1 MNFENIQYVEV
12 DGIAEITISRPE
24 KRNALT
30 GQMFAD
36 LRACWDRFAEGDA
49 RVAIL
54 KADGDKVFSAGAD
67 LTDPPD
73 MFWHG
78 VPEFGFRCDKP
89 IIAAISGKAIGAGMV
104 LALMCD
110 FVVVTEDA
118 ELIYPEA
125 RVGVAKGA
133 VSVLMKRGPMRVV
146 MEMMLTGD
154 PLLAGRAHECGM
166 VNRLVPAGQH
176 IEEARRLARQLADN
190 APLVVEMLKR
200 LSLNTLGETP
210 MQTLFD
216 TTLRVDK
223 VLNSQ
228 DAADAL
234 DAFRNKRKPVFNG
247 R

>member
-1 MNFENIQYVEV
+1 MSFDNILYEEA
-12 DGIAEITISRPE
+12 DGIAEITICRPE
-24 KRNALT
+24 KRNAMT
-30 GQMFAD
+30 AQMFAD
-36 LRACWDRFAEGDA
+36 LRTCWDRFASGDA

-54 KADGDKVFSAGAD
+54 KACDDKVFCAGAD
-67 LTDPPD
+67 LKNPPEL
-73 MFWHG
+73 FWHG

-125 RVGVAKGA
+125 KIGVAKGA
-133 VSVLMKRGPMRVV
+133 VTALTKRGPLRIVQ
-146 MEMMLTGD
+146 EMMLLGD
-154 PLLAGRAHECGM
+154 PIPARRAYDCGM
-166 VNRLVPAGQH
+166 VNRLTPPGEHVT
-176 IEEARRLARQLADN
+176 EARAMARRLADN

-200 LSLNTLGETP
+200 MSLDTLGDAP
-210 MQTLFD
+210 IQTLYD
-216 TTLRVDK
+216 TTLRVDR
-223 VLNSQ
+223 VMNSQ

-234 DAFRNKRKPVFNG
+234 EAFRNKRPPVFNG

>member
-1 MNFENIQYVEV
+1 MSFENIHYAEA

-24 KRNALT
+24 KRNAMT

-36 LRACWDRFAEGDA
+36 LRACWDRFAGGDA

-54 KADGDKVFSAGAD
+54 KAEGDKVFCAGAD
-67 LTDPPD
+67 LSDPPE

-89 IIAAISGKAIGAGMV
+89 IIAAISGKAIGAGLV
-104 LALMCD
+104 LAMMCD
-110 FVVVTEDA
+110 FVIVTEES

-125 RVGVAKGA
+125 RVGVAKGGVTA
-133 VSVLMKRGPMRVV
+133 LMNRGPMRVV
-146 MEMMLTGD
+146 LEMMLTGD
-154 PLLAGRAHECGM
+154 PLTAQRAHETGM

-176 IEEARRLARQLADN
+176 VAEARRMARQLAEN
-190 APLVVEMLKR
+190 APLVIQMLKR
-200 LSLNTLGETP
+200 LSLDTLGDTP
-210 MQTLFD
+210 IQTLFD
-216 TTLRVDK
+216 TTLRVDH
-223 VLNSQ
+223 VMNSQ

-234 DAFRNKRKPVFNG
+234 GAFREKRKPVFTG